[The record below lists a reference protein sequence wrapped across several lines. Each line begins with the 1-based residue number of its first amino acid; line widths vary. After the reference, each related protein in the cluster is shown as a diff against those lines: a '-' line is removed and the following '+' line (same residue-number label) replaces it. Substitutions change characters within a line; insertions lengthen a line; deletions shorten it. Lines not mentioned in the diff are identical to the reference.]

1 MIYVDTSA
9 MTKLVVAEAES
20 PALIDWIGE
29 RGDEPFVTSAL
40 GRVELMRTA
49 ARDGSPGMV
58 ERALHLLDGL
68 DILPIT
74 DNVIALAETI
84 GPATLRSLDAIH
96 LASAAQIRSELTAF
110 VAYDARLLEGCQA
123 IDIPTATPTTA

>member
-1 MIYVDTSA
+1 MIYIDTSA
-9 MTKLVVAEAES
+9 MTKLLVAEAES

-49 ARDGSPGMV
+49 ARDGSPGIV

-74 DNVIALAETI
+74 GNVIAVAETI

-110 VAYDARLLEGCQA
+110 VAYDARLLAGCQA
-123 IDIPTATPTTA
+123 IDIPTAAPTTA